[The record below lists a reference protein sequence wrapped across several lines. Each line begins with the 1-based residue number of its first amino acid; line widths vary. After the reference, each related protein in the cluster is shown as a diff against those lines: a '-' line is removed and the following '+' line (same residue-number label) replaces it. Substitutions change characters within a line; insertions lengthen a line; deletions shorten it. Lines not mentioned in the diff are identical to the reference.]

1 MYRLIGRLDK
11 TSSMLQLCPS
21 SAILLIE
28 ETNKSPFILSY
39 YDRRQYIKPLG
50 IMLKYKKKNYS
61 MKPHGINGMAMA
73 LRWHCHVKS
82 FPPIFG
88 AHITLIL
95 KMVNI

>member
-11 TSSMLQLCPS
+11 ISSMLQLCPS

-50 IMLKYKKKNYS
+50 IMLKYKKKSYNNILVKKLQQTGKKERRLEEEKDQNVR
-61 MKPHGINGMAMA
+61 KP
-73 LRWHCHVKS
+73 
-82 FPPIFG
+82 
-88 AHITLIL
+88 IL
-95 KMVNI
+95 